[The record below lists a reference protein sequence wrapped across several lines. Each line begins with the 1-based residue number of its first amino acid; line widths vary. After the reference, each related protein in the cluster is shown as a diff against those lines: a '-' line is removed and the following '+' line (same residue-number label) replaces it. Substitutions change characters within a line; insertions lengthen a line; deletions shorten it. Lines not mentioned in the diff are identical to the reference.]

1 MPWPNE
7 DFCDDETSTWH
18 GSSTAVHVS
27 HFPAGAASAV
37 NTLRWPPAQ
46 SGRPDAARAP
56 HRAEEAC
63 GGREGAMGFMELFT
77 PRSKKPA
84 AQPDN
89 SSGASAPQGAFP
101 AAAAEPVI
109 EMPKELP
116 KVCLDDFDLLKV
128 LGKGGFGKVMLVR
141 KKGTSD
147 IFAMKVLKKEGVIRR
162 NQVAHTKT
170 ETHILK
176 QIRHPF
182 LTRMHYAFQSEGKLY
197 MVLNYL
203 PGGELFY
210 RLKREGRFSVERVR
224 LYGAEIA
231 LGLGHLHS
239 LDMIY
244 RDLKPENILL
254 DEVGHICLTDFG
266 LSKESV
272 STPNAART
280 FCGTPEYLAP
290 EILQGNGH
298 GKAVDWWSLGTLIFE
313 MLTGL
318 PPFYSRNVNHM
329 YEKILKQELRCPS
342 YLPPEVKSLVEHLLI
357 RDPLRRLGSGPGDI
371 KELEAKAFFQPL
383 DFAKVY
389 EKEYTPI
396 YKPNLVGET
405 DTTQFDPQFTSEQ
418 PVDSH
423 VDPSVLRNQPNQF
436 DGFTYQD
443 DTPLGGQR

>member
-1 MPWPNE
+1 MFGMFSPRDKSKN
-7 DFCDDETSTWH
+7 
-18 GSSTAVHVS
+18 GSSKNLAAAGK
-27 HFPAGAASAV
+27 PAGGAPAAK
-37 NTLRWPPAQ
+37 PA
-46 SGRPDAARAP
+46 
-56 HRAEEAC
+56 
-63 GGREGAMGFMELFT
+63 EGADGDG
-77 PRSKKPA
+77 
-84 AQPDN
+84 PDI
-89 SSGASAPQGAFP
+89 GIPEG
-101 AAAAEPVI
+101 
-109 EMPKELP
+109 MPKVSLE
-116 KVCLDDFDLLKV
+116 DFDLLKV

-141 KKGTSD
+141 KKGTTD
-147 IFAMKVLKKEGVIRR
+147 IYAMKVLKKEAVIRR

-182 LTRMHYAFQSEGKLY
+182 LTRMYFAFQSEGKLY

-224 LYGAEIA
+224 LYTAEIA

-290 EILQGNGH
+290 EILQGVGH
-298 GKAVDWWSLGTLIFE
+298 GKAVDWWSLGTLVFE

-318 PPFYSRNVNHM
+318 PPFYSRNINHM
-329 YEKILKQELRCPS
+329 YEKILKAELRCPS
-342 YLPPEVKSLVEHLLI
+342 YLPPDVKNMIEHLLI
-357 RDPLRRLGSGPGDI
+357 RDPLRRLGSGPGDV
-371 KELEAKAFFQPL
+371 KELETHQFFQTM
-383 DFAKVY
+383 DFQKVY
-389 EKEYTPI
+389 QKSLTPI
-396 YKPNLVGET
+396 YKPNIGGET
-405 DTTQFDPQFTSEQ
+405 DTANFDPQFTAEAA
-418 PVDSH
+418 VDSM
-423 VDPSVLRNQPNQF
+423 VDTNVLQGQPNHF
-436 DGFTYQD
+436 EGFTYQD
-443 DTPLGGQR
+443 DSSINS

>member
-1 MPWPNE
+1 MFGMFSPRDKNKN
-7 DFCDDETSTWH
+7 
-18 GSSTAVHVS
+18 GSSKALTKAANPPPAKTAA
-27 HFPAGAASAV
+27 PAGA
-37 NTLRWPPAQ
+37 
-46 SGRPDAARAP
+46 
-56 HRAEEAC
+56 EEKEPEI
-63 GGREGAMGFMELFT
+63 GIPEG
-77 PRSKKPA
+77 
-84 AQPDN
+84 
-89 SSGASAPQGAFP
+89 
-101 AAAAEPVI
+101 
-109 EMPKELP
+109 MPKVALE
-116 KVCLDDFDLLKV
+116 DFDLLKV

-141 KKGTSD
+141 KKGTTD
-147 IFAMKVLKKEGVIRR
+147 IYAMKVLKKEAVIRR

-182 LTRMHYAFQSEGKLY
+182 LTRMYFAFQSEGKLY

-224 LYGAEIA
+224 LYTSEIA

-290 EILQGNGH
+290 EILQGVGH
-298 GKAVDWWSLGTLIFE
+298 GKAVDWWSLGTLVFE

-318 PPFYSRNVNHM
+318 PPFYSRNINHM
-329 YEKILKQELRCPS
+329 YEKILKAELRCPS
-342 YLPPEVKSLVEHLLI
+342 YLPPEVKNLIEHLLI
-357 RDPLRRLGSGPGDI
+357 RDPLRRLGSGPGDV
-371 KELEAKAFFQPL
+371 KELESHAFFSAL
-383 DFAKVY
+383 DFQKVY
-389 EKEYTPI
+389 KKELTPI
-396 YKPNLVGET
+396 YKPNIGGDT
-405 DTTQFDPQFTSEQ
+405 DTANFDPQFTAEAA
-418 PVDSH
+418 VDSM
-423 VDPSVLRNQPNQF
+423 VDTNALTGQPNHF
-436 DGFTYQD
+436 EGFTYQD
-443 DTPLGGQR
+443 DSKLNN

>member
-1 MPWPNE
+1 MFGLFSPRDKSKN
-7 DFCDDETSTWH
+7 
-18 GSSTAVHVS
+18 GSSKNLAAAGK
-27 HFPAGAASAV
+27 PAGGAPAAK
-37 NTLRWPPAQ
+37 PA
-46 SGRPDAARAP
+46 
-56 HRAEEAC
+56 
-63 GGREGAMGFMELFT
+63 EGADGDG
-77 PRSKKPA
+77 
-84 AQPDN
+84 PDI
-89 SSGASAPQGAFP
+89 GIPEG
-101 AAAAEPVI
+101 
-109 EMPKELP
+109 MPKVSLE
-116 KVCLDDFDLLKV
+116 DFDLLKV

-141 KKGTSD
+141 KKGTTD
-147 IFAMKVLKKEGVIRR
+147 IYAMKVLKKEAVIRR

-182 LTRMHYAFQSEGKLY
+182 LTRMYFAFQSEGKLY

-224 LYGAEIA
+224 LYTAEIA

-290 EILQGNGH
+290 EILQGVGH
-298 GKAVDWWSLGTLIFE
+298 GKAVDWWSLGTLVFE

-318 PPFYSRNVNHM
+318 PPFYSRNINHM
-329 YEKILKQELRCPS
+329 YEKILKAELRCPS
-342 YLPPEVKSLVEHLLI
+342 YLPPDVKNMIEHLLI
-357 RDPLRRLGSGPGDI
+357 RDPLRRLGSGPGDV
-371 KELEAKAFFQPL
+371 KELETHQFFQTM
-383 DFAKVY
+383 DFQKVY
-389 EKEYTPI
+389 QKSLTPI
-396 YKPNLVGET
+396 YKPNIGGET
-405 DTTQFDPQFTSEQ
+405 DTANFDPQFTAEAA
-418 PVDSH
+418 VDSM
-423 VDPSVLRNQPNQF
+423 VDTNVLQGQPNHF
-436 DGFTYQD
+436 EGFTYQD
-443 DTPLGGQR
+443 DSSINS